1 VIVNA
6 IVDALSVYGIDHV
19 DMPATPQAVWAAIR
33 AAGQSNAGQS
43 KS

>member
-19 DMPATPQAVWAAIR
+19 DMPATPPAIWTAIR
-33 AAGQSNAGQS
+33 AAAQPRP
-43 KS
+43 